1 MRNYNIEITESFIVD
16 ETGKRVS
23 VFGLI
28 IDNGNTCLCYPDL
41 VTNKATLLRLCSV
54 LDDEMPSE
62 RLLLELFD
70 DYLF

>member
-1 MRNYNIEITESFIVD
+1 MG
-16 ETGKRVS
+16 ETGKSVC
-23 VFGLI
+23 VFGI
-28 IDNGNTCLCYPDL
+28 IIEDGNTRLRYPDL
-41 VTNKATLLRLCSV
+41 VTNKERLLRLCSV

>member
-16 ETGKRVS
+16 KTGKRVS

-28 IDNGNTCLCYPDL
+28 IDNGNTRLCYPDL
-41 VTNKATLLRLCSV
+41 VTNKAKLLRLCSV